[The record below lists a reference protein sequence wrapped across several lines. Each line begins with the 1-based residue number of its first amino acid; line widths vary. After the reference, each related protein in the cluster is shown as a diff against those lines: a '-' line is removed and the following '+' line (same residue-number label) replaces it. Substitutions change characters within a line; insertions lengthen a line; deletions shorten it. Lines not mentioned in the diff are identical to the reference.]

1 MSITKQEIKNL
12 INNSAPVILEI
23 GCADGIDTLEFISTF
38 NDLPFKLFCFEP
50 DPRNIEEFKKRID
63 DSRVLLYEIAI
74 GDKDGLTTF
83 NQSSTIYSSSL
94 KNPNI
99 ENIQKTWPMINF
111 ENSFDVNVTTIDSF
125 IKDNSI
131 EIVDF
136 IWADVQGAE
145 DLMISGGK
153 NSLIDKVRYMYTE
166 YSNVEYYENEPGLNK
181 IIELMGDN
189 WEVVQVF
196 TADVLLKNKN
206 L

>member
-1 MSITKQEIKNL
+1 MSISKKQIRDLVDKTN
-12 INNSAPVILEI
+12 PVIFEI
-23 GCADGIDTLEFISTF
+23 GCADGLDTLEFIHTF
-38 NDLPFKLFCFEP
+38 NDLSFKLFCFEP
-50 DPRNIEEFKKRID
+50 DPRNLEEFKKRIND
-63 DSRVLLYEIAI
+63 HRVFLHEIAI
-74 GDKDGLTTF
+74 GDKDGVTTF

-99 ENIQKTWPMINF
+99 KNIQDTWPEIQFNNRL
-111 ENSFDVNVTTIDSF
+111 EVTVNSLDGF

-131 EIVDF
+131 EVVDF

-153 NSLIDKVRYMYTE
+153 NALIDKVRYMYTE
-166 YSNVEYYENEPGLNK
+166 YSNVEYYENEPNLNK

-189 WEVVQVF
+189 WEVIEVF
-196 TADVLLKNKN
+196 TADVLLRNKN

>member
-12 INNSAPVILEI
+12 INNSAPVIFEI
-23 GCADGIDTLEFISTF
+23 GCADGIDTLEFINTF
-38 NDLPFKLFCFEP
+38 NESSFKLFCFEP
-50 DPRNIEEFKKRID
+50 DPRNIEEFKKRVS
-63 DSRVLLYEIAI
+63 DSRVFLHEIAI

-111 ENSFDVNVTTIDSF
+111 ENSFDVIVTTIDSF

-166 YSNVEYYENEPGLNK
+166 YSNVEYYENEPSLNK

-196 TADVLLKNKN
+196 AADVLLKNKN

>member
-166 YSNVEYYENEPGLNK
+166 YSNVEYYENEPDLNK

-196 TADVLLKNKN
+196 AADVLLKNKN